1 MVCLLYMKFVL
12 ISNFFFDYFGFRLKD
27 NHHHNMIKQIGGND
41 MANQVE
47 PKLIKG
53 LYDEMQK
60 ERFVT
65 IATVDFETGGPNVS
79 AISWVLAKNEETI
92 YFAVDNRSRIIQ
104 NINNNGKVV
113 INIIANESTY
123 SIAGNALV
131 KAEKLEGVPL
141 KLALVEI
148 KIQEVRDVMF
158 YGSKIISEPVYDKT
172 YDKAAATKLDKQ
184 VMDAMKNA

>member
-1 MVCLLYMKFVL
+1 
-12 ISNFFFDYFGFRLKD
+12 
-27 NHHHNMIKQIGGND
+27 

-47 PKLIKG
+47 PKLIKA
-53 LYDEMQK
+53 LYDELQK

-104 NINNNGKVV
+104 NLTNNNKVV
-113 INIIANESTY
+113 LNVIANESTY
-123 SIAGNALV
+123 SIAGNASV
-131 KAEKLEGVPL
+131 KAEKLDGVPL

-148 KIQEVRDVMF
+148 NISEVRDVMF
-158 YGSKIISEPVYDKT
+158 YGSKIVSEPQYDKT
-172 YDKAAATKLDKQ
+172 YDKAAAARLDKQ
-184 VMDAMKNA
+184 VMEAMKNA